1 MGEIHILKLRDGEEF
16 IKLGQAL
23 KATGIADSGLDAKEL
38 IQQGLVLVNG
48 EIDERR
54 GRKTINNMMIGIS
67 TIEINLENLFISDY
81 MRQVSRLR

>member
-16 IKLGQAL
+16 IKLGQVL

-54 GRKTINNMMIGIS
+54 GRKLYDGDEVVFDDNKIS
-67 TIEINLENLFISDY
+67 I
-81 MRQVSRLR
+81 QK